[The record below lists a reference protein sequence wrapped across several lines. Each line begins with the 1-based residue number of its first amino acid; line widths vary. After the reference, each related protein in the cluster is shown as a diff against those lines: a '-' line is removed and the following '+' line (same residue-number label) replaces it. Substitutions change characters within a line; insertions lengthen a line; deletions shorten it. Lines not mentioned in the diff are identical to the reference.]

1 MTVDEKI
8 KDLTRILRD
17 MGSVLVAFSGGCDST
32 FLLKAAHDTLG
43 DRAVALTAS
52 SPTYPDSELN
62 QAGLL
67 AKEIGAR
74 HVTLDSNEL
83 EIPQFSD
90 NTPRRCYFCKTEL
103 FKLCVKEARKLG
115 LACVADASNT
125 DDLNDYRPGR
135 DAAREL
141 GIRSPLIEA
150 CLDKSDI
157 REASRKLGL
166 RTWDKP
172 AMACLASRFPYGTE
186 ITQEKLDRIARCE
199 QRLGALGFRV
209 FRVRYHDETARIEV
223 GREEMSRFGDEDM
236 RDRIV
241 ALFRQEGF
249 VYVTLDLAGYRTGS
263 MNETLDK
270 KCTPL

>member
-1 MTVDEKI
+1 MAVDEKI
-8 KDLTRILRD
+8 QDLARILSE

-32 FLLKAAHDTLG
+32 LLLKVAHDTLG
-43 DRAVALTAS
+43 DKAAALTAS
-52 SPTYPDSELN
+52 SPTYPDGELK

-67 AKEIGAR
+67 AKEIGVR
-74 HVTLDSNEL
+74 HITLDSNEL

-90 NTPRRCYFCKTEL
+90 NTPKRCYFCKTEL

-115 LACVADASNT
+115 LACVADAGNM

-135 DAAREL
+135 DAAKEL

-150 CLDKSDI
+150 GLDKSDV
-157 REASRKLGL
+157 REASRRLGL

-186 ITQEKLDRIARCE
+186 ITQEKLSRVARCE
-199 QRLGALGFRV
+199 EQLGALGFRV
-209 FRVRYHDETARIEV
+209 LRVRYHDETARIEL

-236 RDRIV
+236 RDRVV
-241 ALFRQEGF
+241 ALFRREGF

-263 MNETLDK
+263 LNETL
-270 KCTPL
+270 